1 MTSDVNVQKDGL
13 AKFVTNQ
20 QIFVLDTNVPKVNVF
35 QMRNRDLILVDVM
48 QDIQENIVISMLMIV
63 LANLVVNM
71 ETVKI

>member
-13 AKFVTNQ
+13 GKFVTNQ